1 MQEIIIGILFLGALF
16 FVGRMLWRQYNAEDG
31 CGDGCHGCDT
41 SEINKKAIT
50 TSITKKHR

>member
-16 FVGRMLWRQYNAEDG
+16 FIGRMLWRQYNSEDG

-41 SEINKKAIT
+41 SEFDKKT
-50 TSITKKHR
+50 LPNHLVKKQR